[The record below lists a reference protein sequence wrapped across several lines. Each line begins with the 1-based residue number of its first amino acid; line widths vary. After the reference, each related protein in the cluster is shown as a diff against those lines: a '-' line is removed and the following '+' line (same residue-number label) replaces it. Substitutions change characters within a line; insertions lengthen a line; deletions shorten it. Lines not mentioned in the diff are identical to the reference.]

1 MASNASPR
9 RAGLCTG
16 LLGFLLIANTAT
28 PSISVA
34 PPFTRGAPKRR
45 FAALVAAVRAAA
57 RSTPPEKN
65 EPYYPPRRTAFVEE
79 AAMAREMYR
88 L

>member
-1 MASNASPR
+1 MASNTSPR

-16 LLGFLLIANTAT
+16 QLGFLLIA
-28 PSISVA
+28 PGISVA
-34 PPFTRGAPKRR
+34 APYARGATKRR
-45 FAALVAAVRAAA
+45 LAAVLAAVRSVA
-57 RSTPPEKN
+57 RSTPAEKN
-65 EPYYPPRRTAFVEE
+65 ESYYPPRRTAFVEE

>member
-1 MASNASPR
+1 MASNTSPR
-9 RAGLCTG
+9 RPGLCTG
-16 LLGFLLIANTAT
+16 ALGFLLVAHTVQ

-34 PPFTRGAPKRR
+34 PPFARGAVKRR
-45 FAALVAAVRAAA
+45 FAALVAAVRAAT
-57 RSTPPEKN
+57 RSTPAEKN
-65 EPYYPPRRTAFVEE
+65 EPYYPPQRTAFVEE

>member
-1 MASNASPR
+1 MASNTSPR
-9 RAGLCTG
+9 RAGLHTG
-16 LLGFLLIANTAT
+16 LLGFLLIAHTVQ

-34 PPFTRGAPKRR
+34 PPFTRGVAKRR
-45 FAALVAAVRAAA
+45 FAALLAAVRAAT